1 MSEETMESFVYKSR
15 KKQELYL
22 FVRKEGDFSRVPA
35 PLLQSF
41 GPPEFVMRLE
51 LAPERRLAR
60 SDVEEVIQKLTSDGF
75 YLQMPPP
82 DPLTGGK

>member
-1 MSEETMESFVYKSR
+1 MEAVIYKSR

-22 FVRKEGDFSRVPA
+22 FLRKEGDFSCVPA

-41 GPPEFVMRLE
+41 GPPEWVMRLE
-51 LAPERRLAR
+51 LTPDRTLAR
-60 SDVEEVIQKLTSDGF
+60 SNVVEVMQKLAVDGF

-82 DPLTGGK
+82 DPIQAAQEPKK